1 MGIKSFQGARED
13 LKKEYNAPILVGD
26 YMTKKLVVFRPD
38 QSILEVMDLLIKH
51 RISGGPVCDDQGNL
65 VGMISESRC
74 MKPISESRYFNMPIL
89 EKGVEH
95 FMDKDF
101 ETISSDMNIF
111 DAATYFH
118 TLNRRRLPVME
129 DGKLVGQISRKDIMA
144 AALKLSGQS
153 WRH

>member
-1 MGIKSFQGARED
+1 MGIKSFQGAREEV
-13 LKKEYNAPILVGD
+13 KKVYNAPILVKD
-26 YMTKKLVVFRPD
+26 YMTKKLVVFSPQ

-51 RISGGPVCDDQGNL
+51 RISGGPVCDNNGKL

-95 FMDKDF
+95 FMDREF
-101 ETISSDMNIF
+101 ETISSEMDIF

-118 TLNRRRLPVME
+118 KLNRRRLPVME
-129 DGKLVGQISRKDIMA
+129 DGELVGQISRKDIMT
-144 AALKLSGQS
+144 AALKLTGQS
-153 WRH
+153 WR